1 MLQGCLNGSR
11 TKSFHPAT
19 PCTPE
24 ELARDAE
31 ASVRAGAEEL
41 HIHPRGAD
49 GAESLT
55 PDDIGRALLAVRGR
69 VPGIPIGVSTRW
81 PIRPGGRARQADIR
95 GWEILPDYVS
105 VNLVEEDASEVIGLA
120 LSKGVGIE
128 AGVWSVADADRLV
141 RLPEAERCLR
151 VLIEIN
157 EQDEAEARAVAEGI
171 LAVLDRAGIALPR
184 LLHGYEA
191 TKWPICRMAL
201 ARGLDSR
208 IGLEDGAH
216 LPSGERAA
224 DNAGLLRAARQ
235 LASAAG

>member
-11 TKSFHPAT
+11 TKSFHLAT
-19 PCTPE
+19 PYTPE

-31 ASVRAGAEEL
+31 AAVRAGAEEL

-49 GAESLT
+49 GAESLA
-55 PDDIGRALLAVRGR
+55 PDDIGQALLAVRGR
-69 VPGIPIGVSTRW
+69 VPAIPVGVSTRW

-105 VNLVEEDASEVIGLA
+105 VNLVEEDAPEVIGLA
-120 LSKGVGIE
+120 LSKGVGVE
-128 AGVWSVADADRLV
+128 AGIWSVADAERLV
-141 RLPEAERCLR
+141 RLPEARCCLR

-171 LAVLDRAGIALPR
+171 LAVLDRAGSALPR

-191 TKWPICRMAL
+191 TKWPIYRMAL
-201 ARGLDSR
+201 GRGLDSR
-208 IGLEDGAH
+208 IGLKDGAH

-224 DNAGLLRAARQ
+224 DNAGLVWAARQ